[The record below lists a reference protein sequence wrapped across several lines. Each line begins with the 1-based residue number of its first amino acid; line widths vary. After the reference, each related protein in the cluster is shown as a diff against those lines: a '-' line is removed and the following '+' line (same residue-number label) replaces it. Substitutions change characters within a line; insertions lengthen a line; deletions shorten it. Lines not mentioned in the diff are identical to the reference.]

1 MNKAGLADS
10 IMKHFKTLPV
20 KEKETL
26 TYFIY
31 MIKSNSNKLDGKN
44 GVGSDAT

>member
-1 MNKAGLADS
+1 
-10 IMKHFKTLPV
+10 MKHFKTLAV

-31 MIKSNSNKLDGKN
+31 MVKTNANKLEQKN
-44 GVGSDAT
+44 GINSDAI